1 MSSWL
6 SREVLVVSCLP
17 PREELS
23 FVFSCQWKYEFSAVK
38 GSVSCE
44 FSAVK
49 GSVSCKFS
57 TVKGSLSFLLS
68 MELCVVC
75 FLLSR
80 EV

>member
-1 MSSWL
+1 MISLL
-6 SREVLVVSCLP
+6 SREVLVVSFLP
-17 PREELS
+17 SRQDMS
-23 FVFSCQWKYEFSAVK
+23 FVFSCQWKS
-38 GSVSCE
+38 E

-49 GSVSCKFS
+49 GSVSCKFC
-57 TVKGSLSFLLS
+57 TVKGSLSFLLL